1 MRSISRSGFFLGVLV
16 TAAVSAVA
24 SPAFAQSPGL
34 ALDRFEP
41 APAGDRMFGVPSPYA
56 AGELTPHVML
66 LGDYANNPLVLHR
79 LPNDTKAGG
88 VVKNQLYLNL
98 DVGLALWKRL
108 FLDVDVPLALYQ
120 NGGNPQ
126 PAGQAFSTPSTTQF
140 GDLRLGAR
148 LRLFGEYHDPFQIAV
163 GGYVWLPTGNKNS
176 YVGTGDVRGLPQLI
190 LGGRGA
196 ERVVWSAAAGPE
208 LQGKSTFAG
217 IQQGSMFH
225 WGAGLGF
232 LLLENRHLQIGP
244 EASGDLVL
252 RDIQKR
258 TTNAEVLLDARYRLV
273 DDVELAAGA
282 GPGLTSGVGTPDFR
296 AVLSLAY
303 TPEQK
308 LDNDRDHD
316 SIVDDFDACPDVRG
330 VADEDPKHNGC
341 PRELDRDHDGILD
354 AVDACPD
361 VKGVADEDPKKNGCP
376 PELDRDHDGIL
387 DAVDACPDV
396 KGVADEDPKKNGCP
410 PERDRDHDGILDD
423 VDACPDV
430 KGVADPDPKKN
441 GCPLPVD
448 TDKDGIIDE
457 EDACPTEKGPR
468 NEDPT
473 KNGCPVVH
481 VTNSEIVIL
490 EQVQFD
496 TNQATIKKV
505 SDDLL
510 DQVAAVLTSHDEI
523 TRVEVQG
530 HTDSR
535 GAAAHNKQLSQA
547 RAQAVVKALVKRGVA
562 KERLTAKGYGQDVPI
577 AENDTEDGR
586 QKNRR
591 VQFSILEKSKGTP

>member
-1 MRSISRSGFFLGVLV
+1 VRSISRSGFFLGVLV

-98 DVGLALWKRL
+98 DVGLSLWNRL
-108 FLDVDVPLALYQ
+108 NLDVDIPVALYQ

-126 PAGQAFSTPSTTQF
+126 PAGQTFATPSSTQF

-163 GGYVWLPTGNKNS
+163 GGYVWLPTANKNS

-225 WGAGLGF
+225 WGAGIGF
-232 LLLENRHLQIGP
+232 LLLDNRHLQIGP

-252 RDIQKR
+252 RDVQKR

-316 SIVDDFDACPDVRG
+316 
-330 VADEDPKHNGC
+330 
-341 PRELDRDHDGILD
+341 GILD
-354 AVDACPD
+354 YVDACPD

-376 PELDRDHDGIL
+376 PERDRDHDGIL
-387 DAVDACPDV
+387 DDLDACPDVRGVADEDPKKNGCPPERDRDHDGILDDDDACPDV

-441 GCPLPVD
+441 GCPLPTD
-448 TDKDGIIDE
+448 TDKDGIIDDL
-457 EDACPTEKGPR
+457 DACPTEKGPR
-468 NEDPT
+468 NEDPK

-481 VTNSEIVIL
+481 VTNSEIIIL

-505 SDDLL
+505 SDQLL

-523 TRVEVQG
+523 TQVEVQG

-535 GAAAHNKQLSQA
+535 GAPAHNKQLSQA

-577 AENDTEDGR
+577 ADNDTDDGR
-586 QKNRR
+586 QQNRR
-591 VQFSILEKSKGTP
+591 VQFAITEKSKGTP

>member
-1 MRSISRSGFFLGVLV
+1 
-16 TAAVSAVA
+16 
-24 SPAFAQSPGL
+24 
-34 ALDRFEP
+34 
-41 APAGDRMFGVPSPYA
+41 MFGVPSPYA

-79 LPNDTKAGG
+79 VPNDTKAGG

-98 DVGLALWKRL
+98 DVGLSLWNRL
-108 FLDVDVPLALYQ
+108 NLDVDVPVALYQ

-126 PAGQAFSTPSTTQF
+126 PAGQTFATPSATQF

-163 GGYVWLPTGNKNS
+163 GGYVWLPTANKNS

-217 IQQGSMFH
+217 IQQGSMFR

-232 LLLENRHLQIGP
+232 LLGSDRHLQIGP

-258 TTNAEVLLDARYRLV
+258 TTNAEVLLDLRYRLV

-316 SIVDDFDACPDVRG
+316 
-330 VADEDPKHNGC
+330 
-341 PRELDRDHDGILD
+341 GILD
-354 AVDACPD
+354 DVDACPD

-376 PELDRDHDGIL
+376 PPKDRDGDGI
-387 DAVDACPDV
+387 V
-396 KGVADEDPKKNGCP
+396 
-410 PERDRDHDGILDD
+410 DD

-430 KGVADPDPKKN
+430 KGIADPDPKKN
-441 GCPLPVD
+441 GCPLPTD
-448 TDKDGIIDE
+448 TDKDGIIDDL
-457 EDACPTEKGPR
+457 DACPTEKGPR
-468 NEDPT
+468 NEDPK

-481 VTNSEIVIL
+481 VTNNEIIIL

-523 TRVEVQG
+523 TQVEVQG

-535 GAAAHNKQLSQA
+535 GAPAHNKQLSQA
-547 RAQAVVKALVKRGVA
+547 RAQAVVKALVKRGIA
-562 KERLTAKGYGQDVPI
+562 KERLTAKGYGQEVPI
-577 AENDTEDGR
+577 AENDTDAGR
-586 QKNRR
+586 QMNRR
-591 VQFSILEKSKGTP
+591 VQFSITQKSQGTP